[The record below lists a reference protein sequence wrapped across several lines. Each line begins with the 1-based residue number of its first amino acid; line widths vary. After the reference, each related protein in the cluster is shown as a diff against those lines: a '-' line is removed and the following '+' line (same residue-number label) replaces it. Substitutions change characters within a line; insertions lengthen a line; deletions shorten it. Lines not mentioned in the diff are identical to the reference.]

1 MKHRKRPF
9 TVRHSCAKGRRASLC
24 RAMIGRM
31 QFFCTIQSMG
41 GPLTITDSEGKE
53 RYHARTVP
61 DIGERLALLAA
72 DGGGQLAAIVREPM
86 TGGFAVLIA
95 NKRMALVRFRG
106 LVNVQCLIESPDGG
120 LVVGGDVPSG
130 TYGLY
135 PNADPGAE
143 PLAEVVRTRG
153 AGRYNVRYELGI
165 SVADGEDPVRT
176 LATVLGIEYLCED
189 RRAETNDLRTGL
201 RVFLRLIRMH

>member
-1 MKHRKRPF
+1 
-9 TVRHSCAKGRRASLC
+9 
-24 RAMIGRM
+24 M

-41 GPLTITDSEGKE
+41 GPLTITDSEGRE

-86 TGGFAVLIA
+86 TGGFEVCIA

-120 LVVGGDVPSG
+120 LVVNGDVPSG
-130 TYGLY
+130 TYKLS
-135 PNADPGAE
+135 PNADPGVG
-143 PLAEVVRTRG
+143 PLAEVVRKSGPGGSFARH
-153 AGRYNVRYELGI
+153 RLGI
-165 SVADGEDPVRT
+165 SVADGEDPVRL
-176 LATVLGIEYLCED
+176 LATVLAIEYLCED
-189 RRAETNDLRTGL
+189 RRTETNELRNGL

>member
-1 MKHRKRPF
+1 
-9 TVRHSCAKGRRASLC
+9 
-24 RAMIGRM
+24 MIGRM
-31 QFFCTIQSMG
+31 QFLCTIQSMG

-86 TGGFAVLIA
+86 TGGFEVLIA
-95 NKRMALVRFRG
+95 KKRMALVRFRG

-130 TYGLY
+130 TYELR
-135 PNADPGAE
+135 PNADPGVE

-153 AGRYNVRYELGI
+153 AGRYNVRHELGI
-165 SVADGEDPVRT
+165 SVADGEDPVPL

-189 RRAETNDLRTGL
+189 RRAEASDLRTGL
-201 RVFLRLIRMH
+201 RVFLRLIGMH

>member
-1 MKHRKRPF
+1 
-9 TVRHSCAKGRRASLC
+9 
-24 RAMIGRM
+24 MIWRM

-53 RYHARTVP
+53 RYRARTVP
-61 DIGERLALLAA
+61 AIGERLALLAA

-86 TGGFAVLIA
+86 TGGFEVLIA

-106 LVNVQCLIESPDGG
+106 LINVQCLIESPDG
-120 LVVGGDVPSG
+120 LVVHGDVPSG
-130 TYGLY
+130 TYELR
-135 PNADPGAE
+135 PNANPGAE
-143 PLAEVVRTRG
+143 PLAEVVRKRG

-165 SVADGEDPVRT
+165 SVADGEDPVRL

-189 RRAETNDLRTGL
+189 RRAETSDLRTGL

>member
-1 MKHRKRPF
+1 
-9 TVRHSCAKGRRASLC
+9 
-24 RAMIGRM
+24 
-31 QFFCTIQSMG
+31 
-41 GPLTITDSEGKE
+41 
-53 RYHARTVP
+53 
-61 DIGERLALLAA
+61 
-72 DGGGQLAAIVREPM
+72 M

-165 SVADGEDPVRT
+165 SVADGEDPVRL